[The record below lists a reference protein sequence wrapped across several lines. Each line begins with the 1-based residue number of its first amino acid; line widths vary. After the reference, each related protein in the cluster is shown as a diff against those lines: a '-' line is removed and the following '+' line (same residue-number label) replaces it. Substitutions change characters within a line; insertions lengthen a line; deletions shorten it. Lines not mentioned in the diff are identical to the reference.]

1 MSRRQLGPVACSL
14 GSLSLC
20 KASCSVGPIRGE
32 SKERPQH
39 SASLPPAGQVVTV
52 RFGSEFALTN
62 VHKLRY
68 RHFLNK
74 TLIDC
79 KEAIDMPSLW
89 ICLWLCS
96 GSFFLFV
103 APAGRL
109 FQTERRDKV
118 GQGAGASMQH
128 ACGISLLIC
137 GPSIGFAIAV
147 CLTQLELRYKGT
159 HITVDTKIGCHFE
172 NTH

>member
-1 MSRRQLGPVACSL
+1 MQNLEIAACSIKQIMTANKRKTCLLALLAMSRSDSSL
-14 GSLSLC
+14 
-20 KASCSVGPIRGE
+20 
-32 SKERPQH
+32 H
-39 SASLPPAGQVVTV
+39 
-52 RFGSEFALTN
+52 
-62 VHKLRY
+62 
-68 RHFLNK
+68 
-74 TLIDC
+74 
-79 KEAIDMPSLW
+79 
-89 ICLWLCS
+89 
-96 GSFFLFV
+96 

-118 GQGAGASMQH
+118 GRGAGASMQH

-137 GPSIGFAIAV
+137 GPSVGFPIPV